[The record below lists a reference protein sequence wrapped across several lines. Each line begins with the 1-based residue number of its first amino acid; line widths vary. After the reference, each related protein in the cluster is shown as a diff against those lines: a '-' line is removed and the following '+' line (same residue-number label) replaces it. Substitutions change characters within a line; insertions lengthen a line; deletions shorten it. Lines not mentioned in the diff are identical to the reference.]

1 MLNRKSFEK
10 EPPLWIITA
19 QGLLYAQH
27 LLLFTLQIYSAFQMQ
42 NFLECTK
49 FSPQWLHLQE
59 EASSVYTSSRDSLD
73 SSISEDNRNGNEN
86 GQQTFFGK
94 P

>member
-27 LLLFTLQIYSAFQMQ
+27 LLLFTLKIYSAFQMQ
-42 NFLECTK
+42 NFLECVPS
-49 FSPQWLHLQE
+49 FHLNDYIYRKKLVVSTRAVE
-59 EASSVYTSSRDSLD
+59 IR
-73 SSISEDNRNGNEN
+73 
-86 GQQTFFGK
+86 
-94 P
+94 